1 MKKENQNKIYQE
13 RLDLLLSEMKK
24 RGFKGKYNLN
34 NNNNIEWNIDSN
46 IMLEILL
53 EGHGGDDLIIIYF
66 TDPSGRKNE
75 NYDELNSNT
84 NEELLKVLSEY
95 NNYKIEIK
103 EKKGLFGKK
112 YILTYDGKETI

>member
-1 MKKENQNKIYQE
+1 MSNMKKENQNKLYQE

-53 EGHGGDDLIIIYF
+53 EGMVAMI
-66 TDPSGRKNE
+66 
-75 NYDELNSNT
+75 
-84 NEELLKVLSEY
+84 
-95 NNYKIEIK
+95 
-103 EKKGLFGKK
+103 
-112 YILTYDGKETI
+112 